1 MTDTQDPLWRALARL
16 ELAELS
22 DDERNLL
29 RPAFAAM
36 HSSHAMRIPEDIVK
50 LIRRLDA
57 TLPKTTETPHATSI
71 PTTYRGVDALHDEA

>member
-16 ELAELS
+16 EHAKLS
-22 DDERNLL
+22 DNDRNLL

-36 HSSHAMRIPEDIVK
+36 HGSHAIRIPEEIVK

-57 TLPKTTETPHATSI
+57 ALSNTTEA
-71 PTTYRGVDALHDEA
+71 

>member
-16 ELAELS
+16 EGAELS
-22 DDERNLL
+22 DVDRNLL

-36 HSSHAMRIPEDIVK
+36 HGSQAIRIPDEIVK

-57 TLPKTTETPHATSI
+57 TLPKTEQA
-71 PTTYRGVDALHDEA
+71 

>member
-29 RPAFAAM
+29 RPSFAAM
-36 HSSHAMRIPEDIVK
+36 HGSHAMRIPEDIVK
-50 LIRRLDA
+50 LIRRLD
-57 TLPKTTETPHATSI
+57 TTPPKTTETRDVA
-71 PTTYRGVDALHDEA
+71 